1 MGFLSAARDRRG
13 RAPGTLPRAKA
24 QARLAGLLLLPLL
37 VAGCGAPRAPS
48 FLILDSYFPTWLV
61 GVAVA
66 IPLTLAC
73 RYVLIRLGID
83 DELPLRLLVYVCLA
97 ICFTLAFAYFFSP
110 R

>member
-1 MGFLSAARDRRG
+1 MGFFSAARDQCG
-13 RAPGTLPRAKA
+13 LVPITRARAA
-24 QARLAGLLLLPLL
+24 SQARLAGLLLLPLL

-48 FLILDSYFPTWLV
+48 FLIFDSYFPTWLV

-73 RYVLIRLGID
+73 RYVLIRLGVD
-83 DELPLRLLVYVCLA
+83 DALPLRLLVYVCLA

>member
-13 RAPGTLPRAKA
+13 RVHTTRARA
-24 QARLAGLLLLPLL
+24 GSQARLAGMLLLPLL
-37 VAGCGAPRAPS
+37 VAGCGSPQAPS
-48 FLILDSYFPTWLV
+48 FLIFDSYFPAWLV
-61 GVAVA
+61 GVAVS

-83 DELPLRLLVYVCLA
+83 DNLPLRLLVYVCLA